1 MRLLRVIKRG
11 IAVTMLKYLCTRR
24 NLRPV
29 LWNGDKRL
37 FFNFQRGRGNS
48 KEVTL
53 DGFLSP
59 SVQCTLK
66 LRKLWCKKIVSL
78 LGRED
83 RTQTFT
89 GFQNCPLFFFL
100 PLENNKVSNRGK
112 RLSPPFYKPTPR
124 PSRGKGARGKSE
136 ILEGNKKKKEKSKS
150 RRLFVAA

>member
-89 GFQNCPLFFFL
+89 GFQNCPLFFFFYPWKITKCRIGGSDFHL
-100 PLENNKVSNRGK
+100 LFTNPPLVHPEAKVH
-112 RLSPPFYKPTPR
+112 
-124 PSRGKGARGKSE
+124 E
-136 ILEGNKKKKEKSKS
+136 EKVK
-150 RRLFVAA
+150 F

>member
-66 LRKLWCKKIVSL
+66 LRKLILAHGVKRSYRYWGEKTEPKLSPDFKTV
-78 LGRED
+78 R
-83 RTQTFT
+83 
-89 GFQNCPLFFFL
+89 FFFFYPWKITKCRIGGSDFHL
-100 PLENNKVSNRGK
+100 LFTNPPLVHPEAKVH
-112 RLSPPFYKPTPR
+112 
-124 PSRGKGARGKSE
+124 E
-136 ILEGNKKKKEKSKS
+136 EKVK
-150 RRLFVAA
+150 F